1 MKRQID
7 KLLEENRNLKL
18 ELDSSKKGDK
28 NDRNERQSKYK
39 KDVEKQKKEN

>member
-18 ELDSSKKGDK
+18 ELDSSKKSDK
-28 NDRNERQSKYK
+28 NDRNESKYK
-39 KDVEKQKKEN
+39 KDIEKQKKEN